1 MKLPRT
7 PLSLTARLALLFA
20 MVATILLLVVGVA
33 LERAAEA
40 HFEELDHQELAS
52 KLAVVSSLLARI
64 ASGEDLDRL
73 PQRLEDA
80 LAGHDLIAVLV
91 RDAEGSGLYAA
102 RPQRFAP
109 AQLAGVPLSETAR
122 HWEREGRRYLGR
134 EATFLIPLPEPLPVR
149 VLIGLD
155 ISHHAHF
162 LTEVRQRLWIGM
174 SVAAW
179 VAALLG
185 WFAARKGL
193 APLRR
198 VTATA
203 RRLSTERLG
212 ERLSESDAPAEMR
225 ALVEA
230 FNGMLDRLEAAFRR
244 LSDFSADI
252 AHELRTPVSNL
263 MTETQVALS
272 RSRSADEYRETLQSN
287 LEELDRLARMIADML
302 FLAKAD
308 NGLLPRPVAT
318 VALET
323 EVRALME
330 FYEALAEEKG
340 VRLRLTGAATVTGDR
355 LMLRR
360 ALSNLMAN
368 ALRHTPAG
376 GQVTLQIEGA
386 GDQARL
392 LVRNPGDPI
401 PPEQLPRL
409 FERFHRGDPSRA
421 RQGEGAGLG
430 LAITRS
436 IVEAHGGAID
446 VESAN
451 GTTTFRLHLPRSKA
465 SVSGVGHN
473 EPQKSGAPNA
483 QPIIPR

>member
-1 MKLPRT
+1 MKFPRT

-20 MVATILLLVVGVA
+20 MLAAVLLMVVGMA
-33 LERAAEA
+33 LEHAVEA
-40 HFEELDHQELAS
+40 HFEELDHQDLAS
-52 KLAVVSSLLARI
+52 KLTVISRVLARI
-64 ASGEDLDRL
+64 TSEEDLNRL

-80 LAGHDLIAVLV
+80 LAGHDLVAVLV
-91 RDAEGSGLYAA
+91 RDEGGSGIYAA
-102 RPQRFAP
+102 RAARFAP

-122 HWEREGRRYLGR
+122 NWKREGHQYIGR
-134 EATFLIPLPEPLPVR
+134 EATLLIPLPEPLPVR

-162 LTEVRQRLWIGM
+162 LTSVRNRLWIGI
-174 SVAAW
+174 SAA
-179 VAALLG
+179 VLAAALLG

-198 VTATA
+198 VTAAA

-212 ERLSESDAPAEMR
+212 ERLSESDAPAEML

-230 FNGMLDRLEAAFRR
+230 FNGMLDRLEAAFLR

-272 RSRSADEYRETLQSN
+272 RSRSADEYRETLHSN

-308 NGLLPRPVAT
+308 NGLLPRPVET

-330 FYEALAEEKG
+330 FYEALAEEEG
-340 VRLRLTGAATVTGDR
+340 IHLSLTGTATVTGDR

-360 ALSNLMAN
+360 ALSNLIAN

-376 GQVTLQIEGA
+376 GQVTLQIERE
-386 GDQARL
+386 GDKTRL
-392 LVRNPGDPI
+392 LVCNPGDTI

-409 FERFHRGDPSRA
+409 FERFYRGDPSRV
-421 RQGEGAGLG
+421 RQGESTGLG

-436 IVEAHGGAID
+436 IIEAHDGGID

-451 GTTTFRLHLPRSKA
+451 GVTTFRLHLPRSKA
-465 SVSGVGHN
+465 SASSAGDN
-473 EPQKSGAPNA
+473 EPQGPRARDT
-483 QPIIPR
+483 QPITPR